1 MSFEPLGK
9 IVRLIIAEADE
20 ELVCR
25 KVTIKNLKI
34 FLIADE
40 PKIFRGRLQLCKRN
54 NVIEVIMKDKPI
66 AIISLSS
73 FEQVLNKL
81 H

>member
-9 IVRLIIAEADE
+9 KVRLIIAAADE

-25 KVTIKNLKI
+25 KETIKNLKN

-40 PKIFRGRLQLCKRN
+40 TKIFRGRLQLCKPD
-54 NVIEVIMKDKPI
+54 NVIEIIMKDKPI
-66 AIISLSS
+66 AIISFSS
-73 FEQVLNKL
+73 FERVLNKL